1 MDDRAISYNLTT
13 SCHGILISLSSK
25 SYRSYIFRIQ
35 TCLDWN
41 CHCWIFPLVAWL
53 ELSQSWMN
61 VVWIPNA
68 FPVPPLSCDFQLSL
82 LLTLLGE
89 KEVNIYYTDFQL
101 SLSLSLNIFKMIYTC
116 LTYRIVP
123 LDFFVLG
130 LERFLVGSALVPWN
144 LRLIPYIA
152 HVPVPVI
159 ITVHA
164 NILTVTLIL
173 TG

>member
-13 SCHGILISLSSK
+13 SCHGILISMSSK

-89 KEVNIYYTDFQL
+89 KEVNIYILYRFSTL
-101 SLSLSLNIFKMIYTC
+101 SLFLSIFSKWFTSHIELYLLIFLC
-116 LTYRIVP
+116 LVW
-123 LDFFVLG
+123 
-130 LERFLVGSALVPWN
+130 SAFWLALHLFPE
-144 LRLIPYIA
+144 I
-152 HVPVPVI
+152 
-159 ITVHA
+159 
-164 NILTVTLIL
+164 
-173 TG
+173 

>member
-1 MDDRAISYNLTT
+1 MSWY
-13 SCHGILISLSSK
+13 ILIPLSSK
-25 SYRSYIFRIQ
+25 SYQSYIFRIQ

-41 CHCWIFPLVAWL
+41 CHCWIFPLVTWL

-89 KEVNIYYTDFQL
+89 KEVNIYIIRIFN
-101 SLSLSLNIFKMIYTC
+101 SLSLNILKMIYIA
-116 LTYRIVP
+116 YRIVP

-144 LRLIPYIA
+144 LE
-152 HVPVPVI
+152 
-159 ITVHA
+159 
-164 NILTVTLIL
+164 
-173 TG
+173 

>member
-1 MDDRAISYNLTT
+1 MSWY
-13 SCHGILISLSSK
+13 ILIPLSSK
-25 SYRSYIFRIQ
+25 SYQSYIFRIQ

-41 CHCWIFPLVAWL
+41 CHCWIFPLVTWL

-68 FPVPPLSCDFQLSL
+68 FPVPPSSCDFQLSL

-89 KEVNIYYTDFQL
+89 KEVNIYILYGFST
-101 SLSLSLNIFKMIYTC
+101 LSLSLNILKMIYIA
-116 LTYRIVP
+116 YRIVP

-144 LRLIPYIA
+144 LR
-152 HVPVPVI
+152 
-159 ITVHA
+159 
-164 NILTVTLIL
+164 
-173 TG
+173 